1 MRSNTNDEFVSLDDL
16 MGESPE
22 FEGRR
27 DRKEAKSAM
36 SKRKALLAFVGASLS
51 LGVAVSVVA
60 APGTLT
66 ASAAVSTGVSFYE
79 SLPTDVDFIK
89 DSLPQHTV
97 LLDKNGVE
105 FANVFSENRVE
116 VKLDAVAPV
125 MVKAMIAS
133 EDSRFYTHHGV
144 DAVGTVRALVSNSRG
159 AAQQQ
164 GASTITQQLVKNML
178 ILREVKTD
186 GAVDEAI
193 ADAAAAA
200 ASRSYLQKL
209 KEIRYANAVED
220 KYSKDEILTMYL
232 NTVYFGKG
240 AYGIYAASHQY
251 FGVDPSK
258 LTIAQSATLTAV
270 VQSPNVYNP
279 IDNPDI
285 SKKQRDLVLK
295 RMVSTKA
302 ITDEEY
308 AAALEE
314 PTVVKTTPLKNGC
327 GDSKYPHY
335 CSYVMDELKSN
346 PFYGATQEARDTK
359 LQLGGVTITTAM
371 DPAAM
376 DIANNELHAA
386 MGPNNRVA
394 SAAVTIEPGTG
405 KIVSMAQSKSFG
417 NGADLTEINYA
428 SSKFSVG
435 SSFKPFTIAT
445 ALEKGFDPR
454 RTIYDSPS
462 FYKPQHLNYPMPN
475 GFSNYGWYNWPAM
488 DMYKATQLS
497 LNIYFVKLV
506 GEVGVLNTAKMA
518 ERLGVRNLP
527 MDEIGDRDASMTLG
541 AHSLTPIE
549 MADAYATFASG
560 GLHCDPR
567 AILSAVR
574 TDTKAPVKVPGVN
587 CQQVITPAVAN
598 GVTDILKGDFDEPG
612 TAAKSRL
619 AGGRVAAGK
628 TGTTENYAET
638 WFVGYTPQLSTAVW
652 IGDPRGGQQYP
663 LDNLTIF
670 GRTFQSATG
679 EDIAAPLWKNVMD
692 GLSNG
697 TPVVQFPAPGA
708 SPVDSI
714 QGSSMPNV
722 QGMDVNKAVT
732 LLTDAGF
739 IPEIA
744 PEADSKDGFPAGV
757 VVSQTPVGG
766 SSAVPNTKVKLTLS
780 KNSDTNIV
788 IPERGDSK

>member
-1 MRSNTNDEFVSLDDL
+1 MRGKNNDEFVALDDL
-16 MGESPE
+16 LDGSSDSAA
-22 FEGRR
+22 RR
-27 DRKEAKSAM
+27 NRRETENPM
-36 SKRKALLAFVGASLS
+36 SKRKALLAYVGITLS
-51 LGVAVSVVA
+51 LGIAVSSIA

-66 ASAAVSTGVSFYE
+66 AAAAVNSGVSFYE
-79 SLPTDVDFIK
+79 SLPTDVEFIK

-116 VKLDAVAPV
+116 VPLESVAPV
-125 MVKAMIAS
+125 MVKALIAS
-133 EDSRFYTHHGV
+133 EDSRFYSHHGV
-144 DAVGTVRALVSNSRG
+144 DAVGTLRALVSNSRG
-159 AAQQQ
+159 SAQQQ

-178 ILREVKTD
+178 ILREVKK
-186 GAVDEAI
+186 GGSVDEAV

-220 KYSKDEILTMYL
+220 KYSKDEILKMYL

-240 AYGIYAASHQY
+240 AYGIYAAAHQY
-251 FGVDPSK
+251 FDVDPSK
-258 LTIAQSATLTAV
+258 LTIAQSATLTAM

-302 ITDEEY
+302 ISDDQYT
-308 AAALEE
+308 AALAE

-327 GDSKYPHY
+327 SDSKYPHY
-335 CSYVMDELKSN
+335 CSYVIDELKSN
-346 PFYGATQEARDTK
+346 PFYGATQEARDAK
-359 LQLGGVTITTAM
+359 LQLGGMTITTAM

-376 DIANNELHAA
+376 DIANNELHSA

-417 NGADLTEINYA
+417 NGADQTEINYA

-445 ALEKGFDPR
+445 ALEKGYDPKK
-454 RTIYDSPS
+454 TIFDSPS
-462 FYKPQHLNYPMPN
+462 FYKPSNLNYPMPN

-488 DMYKATQLS
+488 DMYHATQLS

-506 GEVGVLNTAKMA
+506 GEVGVVNTAKMA
-518 ERLGVRNLP
+518 ERLGVTNLP
-527 MDEIGDRDASMTLG
+527 MNEIGDRDASLTLG

-587 CQQVITPAVAN
+587 CQQVITPAVAS

-670 GRTFQSATG
+670 GRNFQSATG
-679 EDIAAPLWKNVMD
+679 EDIAAPLWKNVMN

-697 TPVVQFPAPGA
+697 MPLMNFPAPGT

-739 IPEIA
+739 VPEIA
-744 PEADSKDGFPAGV
+744 TEADVKDGLPKNV
-757 VVSQTPVGG
+757 VASQTPVGG
-766 SSAVPNTKVKLTLS
+766 SSAAPNTKVKLILS
-780 KNSDTNIV
+780 KNSDTSIT
-788 IPERGDSK
+788 IPERGDAK